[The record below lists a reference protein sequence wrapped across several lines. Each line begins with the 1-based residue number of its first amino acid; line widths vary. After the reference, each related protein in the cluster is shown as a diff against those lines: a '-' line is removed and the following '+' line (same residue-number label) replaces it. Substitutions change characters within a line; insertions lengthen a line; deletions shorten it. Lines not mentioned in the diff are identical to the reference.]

1 MTAYLIV
8 SESATSRRRTSRP
21 ALRALSLLSFLFT
34 LGFTVPA
41 ARADAQAP
49 TVIKLATLVPDGSV
63 WHKVLR
69 DMGDEWSRGTTHRV
83 GLRIYPGGV
92 AGDEPDMVRKMRI
105 GQIHAA
111 ALTITG
117 LADIDDAFNVF
128 ATPLMF
134 DSYAELFYVL
144 DKMEPVLRQR
154 LEAKGFVLA
163 NWGHGGWVYF
173 FSKQPIV
180 TLADLKKAKMFA
192 WAGDDRMV
200 QSWKSSGF
208 HPVALAATDI
218 LPGLNTGMIDLL
230 PTTPLAANS
239 LQWFRQVPYMAN
251 AGLGPLVGG
260 LVVTKS
266 AWNKI
271 SAADRAVIE
280 KACTK
285 AETRLMRDVPAQDSS
300 SVREMQSRGLK
311 VIDIKPAELASWRKV
326 ADEFAGMM
334 RSNIVPPE
342 IADLAMRERNAYRA
356 RHRSGG
362 SR

>member
-1 MTAYLIV
+1 MTASLIV
-8 SESATSRRRTSRP
+8 SESAASRRGASC
-21 ALRALSLLSFLFT
+21 
-34 LGFTVPA
+34 A
-41 ARADAQAP
+41 ARQVLGALALLLAMTLALPAPRAHAQ
-49 TVIKLATLVPDGSV
+49 TNVIKLATLVPDGSV

-69 DMGDEWSRGTTHRV
+69 DMGDEWARGTTSRV
-83 GLRIYPGGV
+83 GLKIYPGGV

-105 GQIHAA
+105 GQIQGA

-128 ATPLMF
+128 ATPIMF

-144 DKMEPVLRQR
+144 DKMEPVLKQR
-154 LEAKGFVLA
+154 LEAKGFVLT

-173 FSKQPIV
+173 FSKQPIA

-200 QSWKSSGF
+200 QSWKTSGF

-239 LQWFRQVPYMAN
+239 LQWFRQVPYMAD

-260 LVVTKS
+260 LVITKS

-271 SAADRAVIE
+271 SPADRAIVE
-280 KACTK
+280 KACQK
-285 AETRLMRDVPAQDSS
+285 AETRLMRDVPAQDST
-300 SVREMQSRGLK
+300 SVREMQSRGLT
-311 VIDIKPAELASWRKV
+311 VINIKPAELQAWRKV
-326 ADEFAGMM
+326 ADEFAGKM
-334 RSNIVPPE
+334 RGNIVPPD

-356 RHRSGG
+356 LRSAGAG
-362 SR
+362 R

>member
-1 MTAYLIV
+1 MT
-8 SESATSRRRTSRP
+8 RRFVNTEPR
-21 ALRALSLLSFLFT
+21 
-34 LGFTVPA
+34 A
-41 ARADAQAP
+41 ARHARSHVVGLVAVLLAAGAMFLLPAHAAHAQT
-49 TVIKLATLVPDGSV
+49 TVVKLATLVPDGSV

-69 DMGDEWSRGTTHRV
+69 DMGDEWMRGTSGRV

-105 GQIHAA
+105 GQIQAA

-128 ATPLMF
+128 ATPMMF

-144 DKMEPVLRQR
+144 DKMEPVLKQR
-154 LEAKGFVLA
+154 LEAKGFVLV

-173 FSKQPIV
+173 FSKQPIASLV
-180 TLADLKKAKMFA
+180 DLKKAKMFA

-200 QSWKSSGF
+200 QSWKSGGF

-239 LQWFRQVPYMAN
+239 LQWFRQVPYMAD

-260 LVVTKS
+260 LVITKS
-266 AWNKI
+266 GWNKI
-271 SAADRAVIE
+271 SAADRAAVE
-280 KACTK
+280 KACQK
-285 AETRLMRDVPAQDSS
+285 AEARLMKDVPAQDST

-311 VIDIKPAELASWRKV
+311 VIPIKAAELQSWRKV
-326 ADEFAGMM
+326 ADEFSAKM
-334 RSNIVPPE
+334 RGNIVPPE
-342 IADLAMRERNAYRA
+342 IADLALRERNAYRA
-356 RHRSGG
+356 ARSAGA